1 MRILLIAGWIL
12 LSSGAAS
19 AGWDDVMQVLEE
31 ASGPEYKIVSDPAET
46 GWIATRKARIE
57 SERVRMLGANLET
70 ALPRDRSACR
80 ESTRAGHILHC
91 D

>member
-1 MRILLIAGWIL
+1 LRILLIAVWIL

-19 AGWDDVMQVLEE
+19 AGWDEVMQVLEE
-31 ASGPEYKIVSDPAET
+31 ASGPEYKIVSESADT
-46 GWIATRKARIE
+46 GWVATRKARIE
-57 SERVRMLGANLET
+57 SERARMLGANLET

-80 ESTRAGHILHC
+80 ESTPAGPILHC